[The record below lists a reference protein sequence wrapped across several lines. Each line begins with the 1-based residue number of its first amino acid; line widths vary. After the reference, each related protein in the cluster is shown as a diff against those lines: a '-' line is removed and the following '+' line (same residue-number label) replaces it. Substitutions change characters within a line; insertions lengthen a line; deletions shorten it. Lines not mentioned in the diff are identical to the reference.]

1 MDAARRYP
9 WTEGVEMTDLSLPLR
24 DAISIPLAVHDDDFV
39 LQIHRAQEAASQTL
53 TDYVVTESIAES
65 FEKGLTLV
73 EATLDSGSSKG
84 AFIHGSFGS
93 GKSHYMAVMHLL
105 LTGNAQAKALP
116 GLQKQVEKHKKL
128 LDRELLA
135 LDYHLIGAETLE
147 SALFGGYLA
156 TMKARHPDKPVPVLH
171 RSDSLFENADQWR
184 AQLGDEKFFARFEA
198 EGSGSTGWGRFAAAL
213 TPELYDAARIKP
225 PGDADRQRVVADLVR
240 TYFPG
245 FENTGTW
252 LEMTEGLRAMTEH
265 AKSLGYEGVVLFLD
279 ELVLWLANHLGDT
292 AFIQTETSKVAK
304 LVETGIGVLPIP
316 LVSFVARQRNLT
328 DFLGGGGVGAEQVA
342 LDESFQWWE
351 GRFEKITLAAA
362 NLPQIVQKRL
372 LLPTTDAGRDA
383 LGAAVARVRSNPMA
397 WKHLLTDEVGSAAV
411 DFEQV
416 YPFSPALVDAM
427 VALSAMMQR
436 ERTALKIMSE
446 LLSRG
451 RDELTVGDVI
461 PVGDLF
467 DVVVLGDAEPL
478 DVGMKN
484 LFRSARTFY
493 TRKMRPYLLN
503 RHTLT
508 EDEAK
513 GLARNHPFRRDDR
526 LAKTLLIAAIASGAA
541 SLKDLTASKLSA
553 LNFGTVVSMIPGQE
567 ALQVIA
573 LARDWSAEFGEVT
586 IGSQASDPVITLQ
599 LSGVDYDSVLVHV
612 QNEDTHENR
621 RSLLR
626 RLLADQIGASLT
638 GTLGSE
644 YSLTH
649 VWRGQKR
656 EVDVVFG
663 NVRDARALPD
673 IALTASGDRW
683 KLVIDFPFDDAGHP
697 PSDDVLRLLQLKQDG
712 LESETIAWLP
722 HFLTSARM
730 DDIGKLVVLD
740 YLLTGARF
748 DQYSTSLPVNDR
760 EPARRQLSNQRDSLR
775 EQVVLALRQAYGVD
789 AATDDHL
796 GDRVPE
802 GNTFVTLALGYD
814 PQKPSSPS
822 FADTA
827 VSVLGGALDAKFPK
841 HPNVD
846 RGSEEVLKTEL
857 ARVLDLVRTAMAAG
871 GRIDTLDRDTAKKVR
886 RVISGYGVGTL
897 SEVTY
902 VLDSVHFGWNDTFT
916 QALASAPPTVG
927 ALRAALEPTGVTSA
941 AQDLLIL
948 AWVALTD
955 QELLRHGSPLDP
967 PGIGGLANDTTLREP
982 ALPDPEDW
990 TRALAR
996 SKMLFGIGANEHH
1009 RSSAAVRRLGDQLK
1023 VKATELDR
1031 GANSLVEQLDSH
1043 NTTLGLHES
1052 SGRLGTARRAV
1063 KLVSV
1068 LRDASDSVDRI
1079 RALAKFDLP
1088 EELQPLAKS
1097 LASGA
1102 EVAAVLQGANW
1113 ELLEQ
1118 LPSLTGERAAGV
1130 LVTLRGDADAE
1141 QMHVDLAP
1149 SLTAAAREVTQI
1161 LLEKRDRDG
1170 GNTGPGDDEASK
1182 KERIRREKEEN
1193 VRLEQERARRAEEEE
1208 RRLEQQRA
1216 LERREQEAADRERR
1230 LREQEDELRRLQ
1242 EKERQEAET
1251 RASREHTV
1259 DVDGVRQLET
1269 LLANLA
1275 AELSQPVEGK
1285 TLRVDWRWF

>member
-1 MDAARRYP
+1 MDAARRYA

-24 DAISIPLAVHDDDFV
+24 DAIDIPLAVHDDDFV

-65 FEKGLTLV
+65 FEKGLALV
-73 EATLDSGSSKG
+73 EATLGSGSSKG

-116 GLQKQVEKHKKL
+116 GLQEQVEKHKVL
-128 LDRELLA
+128 LERNLLA
-135 LDYHLIGAETLE
+135 LDYHLIGAETFE

-156 TMKARHPDKPVPVLH
+156 TIKARHPEAPAPVLH
-171 RSDSLFENADQWR
+171 RSDSLFVNADQWR
-184 AQLGDEKFFARFEA
+184 AQLGDEQFFARFK
-198 EGSGSTGWGRFAAAL
+198 SDRSNSSGWGSFAAAL
-213 TPELYDAARIKP
+213 TPELYNAARLKP
-225 PGDADRQRVVADLVR
+225 ADDPDRQRVVADLVR

-304 LVETGIGVLPIP
+304 LVETGIGMLPIP

-351 GRFEKITLAAA
+351 GRFEKINLAAA

-372 LLPTTDAGRDA
+372 LLPANDVGRDA
-383 LGAAVARVRSNPMA
+383 LGAAVDRVRSNPMA

-478 DVGMKN
+478 DHGMKN
-484 LFRSARTFY
+484 LFRSARLFY

-508 EDEAK
+508 EDEVK
-513 GLARNHPFRRDDR
+513 GLARDHPFRRDDR
-526 LAKTLLIAAIASGAA
+526 LAKTLLIASIASGAT

-586 IGSQASDPVITLQ
+586 IGSQASDPVINLQ

-638 GTLGSE
+638 GALGSE

-673 IALTASGDRW
+673 VALTASGDRW
-683 KLVIDFPFDDAGHP
+683 KLVVDYPFDDAGHP

-712 LESETIAWLP
+712 LESDTIAWLP
-722 HFLTSARM
+722 HFLTSTRM

-871 GRIDTLDRDTAKKVR
+871 GRIDTLERDTAKKVR

-916 QALASAPPTVG
+916 QAFASAPPTVG
-927 ALRAALEPTGVTSA
+927 ALRAALEPTGMTSA

-955 QELLRHGSPLDP
+955 QELLRHGTPLDP
-967 PGIGGLANDTTLREP
+967 PGIGGLSNDTTLREP

-1023 VKATELDR
+1023 AKVSELDR
-1031 GANSLVEQLDSH
+1031 GADSLVTQLDSH
-1043 NTTLGLHES
+1043 STTLELHES
-1052 SGRLGTARRAV
+1052 SRRLATARRAQ

-1068 LRDASDSVDRI
+1068 LRDASDNVERI

-1097 LASGA
+1097 LASSA

-1113 ELLEQ
+1113 QLLEQ
-1118 LPSLTGERAAGV
+1118 LPSLTGERAAGA
-1130 LVTLRGDADAE
+1130 LAAMRADADAE
-1141 QMHVDLAP
+1141 QMHVNLAP

-1161 LLEKRDRDG
+1161 LVEKRDRDG
-1170 GNTGPGDDEASK
+1170 ATDRGDAGAT
-1182 KERIRREKEEN
+1182 ERERVRREEEEA
-1193 VRLEQERARRAEEEE
+1193 RLEQERARRAEEEE
-1208 RRLEQQRA
+1208 LLRQQRE
-1216 LERREQEAADRERR
+1216 LERREREAADREQR

-1242 EKERQEAET
+1242 EKERQAAAT

-1259 DVDGVRQLET
+1259 DVDSVRQLET
-1269 LLANLA
+1269 LLANLT

>member
-9 WTEGVEMTDLSLPLR
+9 WTEGVKMTDLSLPLR
-24 DAISIPLAVHDDDFV
+24 DAINIPRAVHDDDFV
-39 LQIHRAQEAASQTL
+39 LQIHRAQESAAQTL
-53 TDYVVTESIAES
+53 ADYVVTESIAES

-73 EATLDSGSSKG
+73 EATLATGSSKG

-105 LTGNAQAKALP
+105 LVGNAQAKALP
-116 GLQKQVEKHKKL
+116 GLQTQVDRHEALLKRKL
-128 LDRELLA
+128 LA
-135 LDYHLIGAETLE
+135 IDYHLIGAETFE

-156 TMKARHPDKPVPVLH
+156 TMKARHPDAPAPVLH

-184 AQLGDEKFFARFEA
+184 AQLGDEQFFARFEA
-198 EGSGSTGWGRFAAAL
+198 NGSGSSGWGSLASAL
-213 TPELYDAARIKP
+213 TPESYDAARVKP
-225 PGDADRQRVVADLVR
+225 AGDADRQRVVADLVR

-279 ELVLWLANHLGDT
+279 ELVLWLANHLRDT

-316 LVSFVARQRNLT
+316 LVSFVARQRNLK
-328 DFLGGGGVGAEQVA
+328 DFLGGGAVGAEQVA
-342 LDESFQWWE
+342 LDDSFQWWE

-372 LLPTTDAGRDA
+372 LVPISDVGKSA
-383 LGAAVARVRSNPMA
+383 LSAAVARVRSNPLA

-427 VALSAMMQR
+427 VALSAIMQR

-451 RDELTVGDVI
+451 RDDLTVGDII

-478 DVGMKN
+478 TEDMKN
-484 LFRSARTFY
+484 LFRAARSFY
-493 TRKMRPYLLN
+493 NRKMRPYLLN
-503 RHTLT
+503 RHSLT
-508 EDEAK
+508 EEEAK
-513 GLARNHPFRRDDR
+513 GIARNHPFRSDDR
-526 LAKTLLIAAIASGAA
+526 LAKTLLVAAIAPGAI

-553 LNFGTVVSMIPGQE
+553 LNFGSVVSMIPGHE
-567 ALQVIA
+567 SAQVVA
-573 LARDWSAEFGEVT
+573 LARDWSAEFGELT
-586 IGSQASDPVITLQ
+586 IGSQAADPVINLQ
-599 LSGVDYDSVLVHV
+599 LTGVDYDSVLVHV

-626 RLLADQIGASLT
+626 RLLAEQIGASLT

-663 NVRDARALPD
+663 NVRDERALPD
-673 IALTASGDRW
+673 VALTASGDRW
-683 KLVIDFPFDDAGHP
+683 KLVVDFPFDDAGHP
-697 PSDDVLRLLQLKQDG
+697 PSDDVLRLLQLKADG
-712 LESETIAWLP
+712 VESDTIAWLP
-722 HFLTSARM
+722 HFLTAPRM

-740 YLLTGARF
+740 YLLTGSRF

-775 EQVVLALRQAYGVD
+775 DQVVLGLRQAYGVD
-789 AATDDHL
+789 TATDDHL

-822 FADTA
+822 FADTV
-827 VSVLGGALDAKFPK
+827 VSVLGGALDTKFPK

-846 RGSEEVLKTEL
+846 RASEEVRRTEFTAVLTL
-857 ARVLDLVRTAMAAG
+857 AREAMAAG
-871 GRIDTLDRDTAKKVR
+871 GRIDTIERSVATKVR
-886 RVISGYGVGTL
+886 RVISAYGVGTL

-902 VLDSVHFGWNDTFT
+902 VLDTVHFAWNDTFT
-916 QALASAPPTVG
+916 QALASGTPIVG
-927 ALRAALEPTGVTSA
+927 ALRAALEPTGMTSD

-955 QELLRHGSPLDP
+955 RQLLRHGSPVDA
-967 PGIGGLANDTTLREP
+967 PGIGGLANDTTLQEP
-982 ALPDPEDW
+982 VLPDADDW

-996 SKMLFGIGANEHH
+996 TKALFGIGANEHH
-1009 RSSAAVRRLGDQLK
+1009 LSNTAVQRVGDELGSK
-1023 VKATELDR
+1023 VRQLDR
-1031 GANSLVEQLDSH
+1031 GANNLVEQLVSH
-1043 NTTLGLHES
+1043 SIALGLDELS
-1052 SGRLGTARRAV
+1052 PRLDTARRAV
-1063 KLVSV
+1063 ELVSV
-1068 LRDASDSVDRI
+1068 LRDAPVNVDRI
-1079 RALAKFDLP
+1079 RLLAKFDLP
-1088 EELQPLAKS
+1088 EEMQPLARS
-1097 LASGA
+1097 LASGS
-1102 EVAAVLQGANW
+1102 EVAAALQGANW
-1113 ELLEQ
+1113 QLLDQ
-1118 LPSLTGERAAGV
+1118 LPSLTGEGGV
-1130 LVTLRGDADAE
+1130 SALARLRGDAGAD
-1141 QMHVDLAP
+1141 QMHVDLA
-1149 SLTAAAREVTQI
+1149 STLSEAARAVTQI
-1161 LLEKRDRDG
+1161 LLKKRDKDG
-1170 GNTGPGDDEASK
+1170 ESTDLGDDTAS
-1182 KERIRREKEEN
+1182 ER
-1193 VRLEQERARRAEEEE
+1193 ERARREQEDQ
-1208 RRLEQQRA
+1208 RRAVQEQELA
-1216 LERREQEAADRERR
+1216 RREQEAADRERR
-1230 LREQEDELRRLQ
+1230 LREQEEEIRLRL
-1242 EKERQEAET
+1242 EKERQVAER

-1259 DVDGVRQLET
+1259 EVDDVPQLEA
-1269 LLANLA
+1269 LLADLA
-1275 AELSQPVEGK
+1275 AELSRPVEGK
-1285 TLRVDWRWF
+1285 TLRIDWRWF